1 MAEHIERN
9 RWEPQFFQISEQ
21 LREKIQNA
29 LAPWDN
35 FPSENVMTASCSVS
49 HNPFRQPND
58 ALIEQNLIDH
68 LPIEAVR
75 RGSLHIP
82 SEAK

>member
-1 MAEHIERN
+1 MAKQIERN
-9 RWEPQFFQISEQ
+9 RWEPLFFQISER
-21 LREKIQNA
+21 LREKILNS

-35 FPSENVMTASCSVS
+35 FPSENAMIKGYGVS
-49 HNPFRQPND
+49 QKPMRLPND
-58 ALIEQNLIDH
+58 ALIKQNLIDH

-75 RGSLHIP
+75 RGSLLIP